1 MVIFISI
8 LWCLLRALFGFKRK
22 RLNWKREAQLLLVYI
37 CIVVVVRFTF
47 FPFSTVNGEI
57 QPLVFDPVN
66 AFPFRVNWIPF
77 VYLLDYP
84 GIRDIIINVIGNTAM
99 FIPLG
104 VIWPFVYRE
113 LNTAWKA
120 FFAGFGV
127 SLCIELLQLPF
138 YTRVSDVDDLILN
151 TVGFMIGYLLYLL
164 IRLLKQGFRRTPK
177 SA

>member
-1 MVIFISI
+1 
-8 LWCLLRALFGFKRK
+8 
-22 RLNWKREAQLLLVYI
+22 
-37 CIVVVVRFTF
+37 
-47 FPFSTVNGEI
+47 
-57 QPLVFDPVN
+57 
-66 AFPFRVNWIPF
+66 
-77 VYLLDYP
+77 
-84 GIRDIIINVIGNTAM
+84 M

-120 FFAGFGV
+120 FLAGFGV